1 MSDPAVDLSNALAH
15 AVENAAPAVVRVD
28 GRRRGPATGVAFR
41 ADGLIVT
48 ADHVLEWDEG
58 IEVTLADGATL
69 AATVLGR
76 DPSTDLALL
85 RVKAAGLPV
94 PSWSDAPPKVGHL
107 VLAVARSPHGPRA
120 VHGIVA
126 AAGGPWRT
134 PGGGL
139 VDRYLET
146 DIGVFPGYSG
156 SLLVDA
162 SGAALGLNNAGV
174 LRGAGLALPPATL
187 ARVAEALAA
196 HGHIRRG
203 FLGVG
208 TMPVRLSPE
217 QEAALGQDGGLMVTS
232 VQGGAPA
239 ASGGVLLGDVLLAFD
254 GSAVSRPR
262 DLLARLD
269 EGSVGRSVA
278 LRVLRAGQAKDLSLT
293 VGSRDRSAS

>member
-1 MSDPAVDLSNALAH
+1 MTEAALELSDQLAG
-15 AVENAAPAVVRVD
+15 AVERAAPAVVRVD
-28 GRRRGPATGVAFR
+28 GRRRGPATGVAWR
-41 ADGLIVT
+41 AEGLIVT

-58 IEVTLADGATL
+58 IEVALADGTTL
-69 AATVLGR
+69 AATLVGR

-85 RVKAAGLPV
+85 RVPASGLAV
-94 PSWSDAPPKVGHL
+94 PSWSDAPPKAGHL
-107 VLAVARSPHGPRA
+107 VLAVARSAHGPRA
-120 VHGIVA
+120 VHGIVS
-126 AAGGPWRT
+126 AAGGSWRT

-146 DIGVFPGYSG
+146 DVGIFPGYSG

-162 SGAALGLNNAGV
+162 AGAALGLNNAGV
-174 LRGAGLALPPATL
+174 LRGASLALPAPTI
-187 ARVAEALAA
+187 ARVADALAA

-208 TMPVRLSPE
+208 TMPVRLSAE
-217 QEAALGQDGGLMVTS
+217 QETALGQDGGLMVTS
-232 VQGGAPA
+232 VQSGTPA

-254 GSAVSRPR
+254 GSALSRPR

-278 LRVLRAGQAKDLSLT
+278 LRVLRGGQPKDLSVT